1 MAFLRKPNTKISGF
15 WIGVICGCA
24 GSALLITV
32 EAIHITL
39 EGKNLDVLT
48 YLFVFGIV
56 CAVFFVPSGI
66 GGLILDEILQKLSE
80 KGALT
85 LQNGTWIGT
94 LLAGSAGALVGVLW
108 VWLILT
114 VPVHSLPRPEPNLQ
128 NFLKIASLNGVEI
141 LVAIAIPSVT
151 GAWAGRTLAKQLM
164 TDGNQSGSAPQLP

>member
-15 WIGVICGCA
+15 WIGILCGCA
-24 GSALLITV
+24 GAAIFVMPGAIYSVLAGKGAALGLCLV
-32 EAIHITL
+32 S
-39 EGKNLDVLT
+39 
-48 YLFVFGIV
+48 FVVG
-56 CAVFFVPSGI
+56 CLVFFIPAGI

-85 LQNGTWIGT
+85 LQKGTWIGT
-94 LLAGSAGALVGVLW
+94 LLAGSAGTLVGVLW

-141 LVAIAIPSVT
+141 LAAIAIPSVT
-151 GAWAGRTLAKQLM
+151 GAWAGRTLAKQLI
-164 TDGNQSGSAPQLP
+164 